1 MRLWL
6 GLRVTGLEHVP
17 ATGPALLVSN
27 HQSILDPPL
36 IGGATPRQIFFLAK
50 AELFQIP
57 LFGRL
62 IRALHA
68 RPVRREGSDP
78 SALKTAARLLEEGK
92 ALLVFPEG
100 TRSID
105 GRLGEAKP
113 GIGMLAV
120 VSGAPVIPAYISG
133 TLESLPKGAIR
144 PRRSQVSVRFGPALH
159 FKALTGE
166 RRKERYRDAA
176 NEMMRAITQLK
187 EQNDRQH
194 REERRGAVA
203 SANLSRRK
211 HPLMESDNRKARS
224 LAGAQREVT
233 DAPEESMEDW
243 FNRGVG
249 DIEEGEVVRGTV
261 VEVRDS
267 EVLVDIGYKS
277 EGTIAIEEFRHAGS
291 LPKVGEEIEVYLES
305 KEDSEGLIVLSKD
318 KADKIKVWDAISKSH
333 DSGTPVEGK
342 VVEVVKGGLS
352 VDVGVRAFLP
362 GSQVDLR
369 PVKNLASMLGQV
381 IRAKVI
387 KLNRRRGNVVL
398 SRRAV
403 LEEEREEKRKHTL
416 SVLSEGMVLTG
427 AVKNITDYGA
437 FIDLGGIDGLL
448 HVTDMS
454 WGRVGHPSEI
464 FQIGDQVEVVVL
476 HFDRETGRVSLG
488 YKQKS
493 SDPWAVVDDRYP
505 VGAKVQGR
513 VVSLTNYG
521 AFVELEPGVEG
532 LVHVSEMSW
541 TRRVRH
547 PSKLVNV
554 GDTVDVMV
562 LDVNKA
568 TKRISLGMKQVE
580 ADPWA
585 TIDERYKP
593 GERIEG
599 KVRNLTDFGA
609 FVELEPGVDGLLHIS
624 DMSWTRNIGHPS
636 EILKKGQSVETQIL
650 NVDRENKRISLG
662 LKQIQP
668 DPWET
673 VSQRYPMGSRVT
685 GKVVRLT
692 DFGAFVELEAGVDG
706 LLHVSQMSNRPI
718 ASPADLVNVGD
729 ELTLM
734 VIRVDPHERRI
745 GLSLKDLAATIV
757 EEPQHEGRGRG
768 KGGRKRRGGED
779 YEDDE
784 E

>member
-1 MRLWL
+1 
-6 GLRVTGLEHVP
+6 
-17 ATGPALLVSN
+17 
-27 HQSILDPPL
+27 
-36 IGGATPRQIFFLAK
+36 
-50 AELFQIP
+50 
-57 LFGRL
+57 
-62 IRALHA
+62 
-68 RPVRREGSDP
+68 
-78 SALKTAARLLEEGK
+78 
-92 ALLVFPEG
+92 
-100 TRSID
+100 
-105 GRLGEAKP
+105 
-113 GIGMLAV
+113 
-120 VSGAPVIPAYISG
+120 
-133 TLESLPKGAIR
+133 
-144 PRRSQVSVRFGPALH
+144 
-159 FKALTGE
+159 
-166 RRKERYRDAA
+166 
-176 NEMMRAITQLK
+176 
-187 EQNDRQH
+187 
-194 REERRGAVA
+194 
-203 SANLSRRK
+203 
-211 HPLMESDNRKARS
+211 METENRKARTLVGGS
-224 LAGAQREVT
+224 KEV
-233 DAPEESMEDW
+233 DATEESMEYW
-243 FNRGVG
+243 FNRGVS
-249 DIEEGEVVRGTV
+249 DVEEGEVVRGRV

-277 EGTIAIEEFRHAGS
+277 EGTIPIEEFRHAGS

-305 KEDSEGLIVLSKD
+305 KEDNEGLIVLSKD
-318 KADKIKVWDAISKSH
+318 KADKIKVWDQIGKAH
-333 DSGTPVEGK
+333 DSGTPVEGR
-342 VVEVVKGGLS
+342 VAEVVKGGLA

-369 PVKNLASMLGQV
+369 PVKNLAAMVGQT

-403 LEEEREEKRKHTL
+403 LEEEREEKKKHTL
-416 SVLSEGMVLTG
+416 SVLTEGMVLTG
-427 AVKNITDYGA
+427 TVKNLTDYGA

-493 SDPWAVVDDRYP
+493 SDPWANVEERYP
-505 VGAKVQGR
+505 VGAKVSGKI
-513 VVSLTNYG
+513 VSLTNYG

-554 GDTVDVMV
+554 GDPVDVMV
-562 LDVNKA
+562 LEVNKA

-580 ADPWA
+580 SDPWA
-585 TIDERYKP
+585 TIQERYQP
-593 GERIEG
+593 GMRVQG

-636 EILKKGQSVETQIL
+636 ELLKKGQAIDTQIL

-668 DPWET
+668 DPWDS
-673 VSQRYPMGSRVT
+673 VAQRYPMGSRVT

-692 DFGAFVELEAGVDG
+692 DFGAFVELEPGVDG
-706 LLHVSQMSNRPI
+706 LLHISQMSNRPI
-718 ASPADLVNVGD
+718 ASPSDILNVGD

-734 VIRVDPHERRI
+734 VIRVDPNERRI
-745 GLSLKDLAATIV
+745 GLSLKELAAMI
-757 EEPQHEGRGRG
+757 EEPVHTEGRGRH
-768 KGGRKRRGGED
+768 KGRKRRGGDD
-779 YEDDE
+779 YDDE

>member
-1 MRLWL
+1 
-6 GLRVTGLEHVP
+6 
-17 ATGPALLVSN
+17 
-27 HQSILDPPL
+27 
-36 IGGATPRQIFFLAK
+36 
-50 AELFQIP
+50 
-57 LFGRL
+57 
-62 IRALHA
+62 
-68 RPVRREGSDP
+68 
-78 SALKTAARLLEEGK
+78 
-92 ALLVFPEG
+92 
-100 TRSID
+100 
-105 GRLGEAKP
+105 
-113 GIGMLAV
+113 
-120 VSGAPVIPAYISG
+120 
-133 TLESLPKGAIR
+133 
-144 PRRSQVSVRFGPALH
+144 
-159 FKALTGE
+159 
-166 RRKERYRDAA
+166 
-176 NEMMRAITQLK
+176 
-187 EQNDRQH
+187 
-194 REERRGAVA
+194 
-203 SANLSRRK
+203 
-211 HPLMESDNRKARS
+211 METENRKAKI
-224 LAGAQREVT
+224 LDVAQREVG

-249 DIEEGEVVRGTV
+249 DIEEGEVVHGRV

-277 EGTIAIEEFRHAGS
+277 EGTIAMEEFRHAGT
-291 LPKVGEEIEVYLES
+291 LPKVGDEIEVYLES

-493 SDPWAVVDDRYP
+493 SDPWAVVDERYP
-505 VGAKVQGR
+505 VGAKAQGR

-554 GDTVDVMV
+554 GDMVDVMV

-593 GERIEG
+593 GERVEG

-636 EILKKGQSVETQIL
+636 EILKKGQSVDTQIL
-650 NVDRENKRISLG
+650 NVDRDSKRISLG

-668 DPWET
+668 DPWES

-685 GKVVRLT
+685 GKIVRLT
-692 DFGAFVELEAGVDG
+692 DFGAFVELEPGVDG
-706 LLHVSQMSNRPI
+706 LLHVSQMSTRPI
-718 ASPADLVNVGD
+718 ASPSDLVNVGD

-734 VIRVDPHERRI
+734 VIRVDPNERRI
-745 GLSLKDLAATIV
+745 GLSLKDLAAAIM
-757 EEPQHEGRGRG
+757 EEPTQADTRARG
-768 KGGRKRRGGED
+768 KGRKRRGGED
-779 YEDDE
+779 FDEDE

>member
-1 MRLWL
+1 ME
-6 GLRVTGLEHVP
+6 TE
-17 ATGPALLVSN
+17 N
-27 HQSILDPPL
+27 
-36 IGGATPRQIFFLAK
+36 
-50 AELFQIP
+50 
-57 LFGRL
+57 
-62 IRALHA
+62 
-68 RPVRREGSDP
+68 RE
-78 SALKTAARLLEEGK
+78 
-92 ALLVFPEG
+92 
-100 TRSID
+100 
-105 GRLGEAKP
+105 
-113 GIGMLAV
+113 
-120 VSGAPVIPAYISG
+120 
-133 TLESLPKGAIR
+133 
-144 PRRSQVSVRFGPALH
+144 SQG
-159 FKALTGE
+159 
-166 RRKERYRDAA
+166 
-176 NEMMRAITQLK
+176 
-187 EQNDRQH
+187 
-194 REERRGAVA
+194 
-203 SANLSRRK
+203 
-211 HPLMESDNRKARS
+211 
-224 LAGAQREVT
+224 LAGGQREV
-233 DAPEESMEDW
+233 DNGPEESMEDW
-243 FNRGVG
+243 FKRGVG
-249 DIEEGEVVRGTV
+249 DIEEGEVVRGRV

-277 EGTIAIEEFRHAGS
+277 EGTIAIEEFRHAGT

-369 PVKNLASMLGQV
+369 PVKNLASMLGQI

-493 SDPWAVVDDRYP
+493 SDPWAIVDARFP

-521 AFVELEPGVEG
+521 AFIELEPGVEG

-547 PSKLVNV
+547 PSKIVNV
-554 GDTVDVMV
+554 GDTVDVLV

-593 GERIEG
+593 GERVQG

-636 EILKKGQSVETQIL
+636 EILKKGQEIETQIL
-650 NVDRENKRISLG
+650 NLDRENKRISLG
-662 LKQIQP
+662 FKQIQP
-668 DPWET
+668 DPWESVT
-673 VSQRYPMGSRVT
+673 QRYPMGSRVT
-685 GKVVRLT
+685 GKIVRLT
-692 DFGAFVELEAGVDG
+692 DFGAFVELEPGVDG
-706 LLHVSQMSNRPI
+706 LLHVSQMSHRPI
-718 ASPADLVNVGD
+718 AAPSDLVNVGD
-729 ELTLM
+729 ELTLL
-734 VIRVDPHERRI
+734 VIRVDPNKRRI
-745 GLSLKDLAATIV
+745 GLSLKDVAATIT
-757 EEPQHEGRGRG
+757 EEPSQAEGRGRG
-768 KGGRKRRGGED
+768 KGRKRRGGDDFE
-779 YEDDE
+779 DE
-784 E
+784 EE